1 MVLNRDRVTLG
12 ENALGSL
19 LRGAVPSRGES
30 ARFKRRDR
38 WPDKGPAERIVGGM
52 SAGSVDSG
60 FREALPVPL
69 RGRGGS
75 ESDDIRAGLD
85 RNGGMEYGRN
95 R

>member
-1 MVLNRDRVTLG
+1 MAGQGSSRAHRGRV
-12 ENALGSL
+12 
-19 LRGAVPSRGES
+19 V
-30 ARFKRRDR
+30 
-38 WPDKGPAERIVGGM
+38 

-75 ESDDIRAGLD
+75 ESDNIRAGLD